1 MQVLRAWGTEQFL
14 FLKLQ
19 DKQPALM
26 LAMKYWKHKV
36 IKQSLK
42 ITKSA
47 QDNLTIVEISVFK
60 YKTKI
65 ELGKALDDFLS
76 PPPIET

>member
-1 MQVLRAWGTEQFL
+1 
-14 FLKLQ
+14 
-19 DKQPALM
+19 M

-42 ITKSA
+42 ITKSL
-47 QDNLTIVEISVFK
+47 QDNLIIVETSVFK

>member
-1 MQVLRAWGTEQFL
+1 M
-14 FLKLQ
+14 
-19 DKQPALM
+19 
-26 LAMKYWKHKV
+26 

-47 QDNLTIVEISVFK
+47 QDNLTIVETSVFK
-60 YKTKI
+60 YKPKI
-65 ELGKALDDFLS
+65 DLGKALDDFLS

>member
-1 MQVLRAWGTEQFL
+1 
-14 FLKLQ
+14 
-19 DKQPALM
+19 M

-42 ITKSA
+42 ITKSV
-47 QDNLTIVEISVFK
+47 QDNLTVVETSVFK

-65 ELGKALDDFLS
+65 KLGKALDDFLS

>member
-1 MQVLRAWGTEQFL
+1 
-14 FLKLQ
+14 
-19 DKQPALM
+19 M

-47 QDNLTIVEISVFK
+47 QDNLTIVETSVFK

-65 ELGKALDDFLS
+65 ELGKAMDDFLS